1 MLSLFKW
8 APVVDAVT
16 LEAPQLRLTHLGEGR
31 YDLDD
36 VLARL
41 ATAPGTPAADSD
53 SMRFALYNL
62 VLVDGAIDFTDVPH
76 QRTHQLSQRMI
87 KLPFLSNLPAQRD
100 VLNQLKFGDAVPDAK
115 NSLPVKLAV
124 ALLADRQGVIDLP
137 VSGSLS
143 DPQFRLG
150 PIMFKLIV
158 NLIVK
163 AVTAPFSLLANV
175 LGGGGEELSVVNFA
189 AGSAAL
195 SPDARAGLDKV
206 AKALQERPALTMTV
220 VGSASLPHERE
231 AYKRAQLQALVL
243 AEKRRGGVLNGATAD
258 LAQTLAV
265 SEQDYPVS
273 LKAVYR
279 RIDFPKPRNLMGL
292 TKDISVPEMEA
303 LLLANLS
310 ATETAMQVLAE
321 QRGLA
326 VRDYLASLKLPMAR
340 LFLGASKAVPEDGK
354 WQPRAELHLATQ

>member
-1 MLSLFKW
+1 M
-8 APVVDAVT
+8 
-16 LEAPQLRLTHLGEGR
+16 
-31 YDLDD
+31 
-36 VLARL
+36 
-41 ATAPGTPAADSD
+41 
-53 SMRFALYNL
+53 
-62 VLVDGAIDFTDVPH
+62 
-76 QRTHQLSQRMI
+76 
-87 KLPFLSNLPAQRD
+87 
-100 VLNQLKFGDAVPDAK
+100 
-115 NSLPVKLAV
+115 
-124 ALLADRQGVIDLP
+124 
-137 VSGSLS
+137 S

-150 PIMFKLIV
+150 PIVFKLIV

-206 AKALQERPALTMTV
+206 AKALQELPALTMTMTV
-220 VGSASLPHERE
+220 VGSASLPHERD
-231 AYKRAQLQALVL
+231 ACKRAQLQALVP
-243 AEKRRGGVLNGATAD
+243 AEKRRGRVLNGATAD

-265 SEQDYPVS
+265 SEQDYPV
-273 LKAVYR
+273 LFKVVYR

-310 ATETAMQVLAE
+310 VTESAMQVLAE

-340 LFLGASKAVPEDGK
+340 LFLGAAKAVPEDCK
-354 WQPRAELHLATQ
+354 WQLRAELNFATY